1 MAMHS
6 GPDNT
11 VAASGG
17 TAANNSDLDQV
28 FALPE
33 IAGTTQ
39 MKKPPTAT
47 FDSIHELYDEDVAE
61 AYNSPGM
68 TQEEKLHQVIEE
80 SEEHNET
87 ESKVLSPAKQPQPP
101 SKPQ

>member
-1 MAMHS
+1 
-6 GPDNT
+6 
-11 VAASGG
+11 
-17 TAANNSDLDQV
+17 
-28 FALPE
+28 
-33 IAGTTQ
+33 
-39 MKKPPTAT
+39 
-47 FDSIHELYDEDVAE
+47 
-61 AYNSPGM
+61 M